1 MPVSVVRVLIAYED
15 GFSFL
20 RGYDRSKRSD
30 PEPGDFMVINSLG
43 IDGAFGKDIRD
54 FTHMSLPVMP
64 LFAPLSIREP

>member
-1 MPVSVVRVLIAYED
+1 MVRVLIAYED
-15 GFSFL
+15 GFSPR

-43 IDGAFGKDIRD
+43 VDGAFGKEITRI
-54 FTHMSLPVMP
+54 SIPEMP